1 MIDEL
6 FIKRQTSKAN
16 KQTNKQKNK
25 IILSISYMMEE
36 NLFVNAE

>member
-1 MIDEL
+1 MSFL
-6 FIKRQTSKAN
+6 LNVRHQKQTN